1 MTAIFG
7 HLTFDQL
14 LTNTFIIFGIA
25 ILIGLFA
32 GKLVAKIRFPLVSG
46 YIFVGVLLGQSL
58 LNIFSP
64 AELEKLDLIND
75 LALGFIAFIIGLEF
89 SFPKLKQLG
98 KTIIGIVFFEAFG
111 AFIIV
116 SISVFLFTKNV
127 ATALVLGAVASA
139 TAPAA
144 TVAVIKEVKARG
156 DLTATILAVVACD
169 DAVALIIYGFAS
181 SIAQGI
187 FSSAASISLMK
198 IAVIPLLKILLAF
211 ALGYII
217 ALSLNY
223 LIKRTRSDTE
233 LLIYLLAHILI
244 VDGLATYFGLSEL
257 LSNMALGMF
266 VINKF
271 PKKEFKIKNTLDNF
285 TPPILIAFFVLAG
298 SRLNLKMFPKIW
310 FISLIYFTARAIGKI
325 FGASFGAKISHARK
339 IVKKY
344 IGFSL
349 IPQIGVALALAIV
362 IKRDFMRFGEQGAEL
377 ANLAINI
384 LLFTT
389 IITETIGPFLTKNV
403 LAKAN
408 EINKGV

>member
-7 HLTFDQL
+7 HLTIQQL
-14 LTNTFIIFGIA
+14 LTNTFIIFGIS

-32 GKLVAKIRFPLVSG
+32 GKLVAKIHFPLVSG

-64 AELEKLDLIND
+64 SELVKLDLIND

-89 SFPKLKQLG
+89 SYDKLKKLG
-98 KTIIGIVFFEAFG
+98 KTIISIVFFEAFG
-111 AFIIV
+111 AFFVVTIAV
-116 SISVFLFTKNV
+116 LLFTKNI

-144 TVAVIKEVKARG
+144 TVAVIKEVKASG
-156 DLTATILAVVACD
+156 DLTATILAVVASD

-187 FSSAASISLMK
+187 FSSKESLSVIK
-198 IAVIPLLKILLAF
+198 VFIIPLLKIIMALG
-211 ALGYII
+211 LGYII

-223 LIKRTRSDTE
+223 LIKRAKSDTE
-233 LLIYLLAHILI
+233 LLIYLLAHILL

-257 LSNMALGMF
+257 LSNMFLGMF

-271 PKKEFKIKNTLDNF
+271 PKKELKIKNTLDNF

-298 SRLNLKMFPKIW
+298 ARLNIKLFPKIW
-310 FISLIYFTARAIGKI
+310 LISLIYFFARAIGKVS
-325 FGASFGAKISHARK
+325 GAFLGAKISHAK
-339 IVKKY
+339 KVVQKY
-344 IGFSL
+344 IGFAL
-349 IPQIGVALALAIV
+349 VPQIGVALALAIV
-362 IKRDFMRFGEQGAEL
+362 IQRDFGNFGTAGEKL
-377 ANLAINI
+377 ASLAINI

-389 IITETIGPFLTKNV
+389 IITETIGPALTKIA
-403 LAKAN
+403 LTKAN